1 MSYPL
6 FDLSGK
12 VALITGGNRGI
23 GFGMAEG
30 LAQAGC
36 DVAIWGR
43 DSARNEE
50 AVQSLLL
57 QGVRAKAYE
66 VDVSQEKAVSAGIAE
81 VLADF
86 GRLDSVF
93 ANAGIGGTA
102 PAFLDADAKELHTIV
117 STNLDG
123 AFFTLREACKH
134 MAARAKA
141 GDPGGSLV
149 AISSIAARVG
159 APRMQAYAA
168 TKAALLALI
177 RGIAV
182 EYAGAGIRANAILPG
197 WIATDLTAPRQAS
210 KTFTERTIG
219 RVPFKRWGEPS
230 DFAGIAVYLTSD
242 ASAFHTGAEFVID
255 GGFSIA

>member
-12 VALITGGNRGI
+12 VALVTGGNRGI

-43 DSARNEE
+43 DSARNED
-50 AVQSLLL
+50 AVQSLLI

-66 VDVSQEKAVSAGIAE
+66 IDVSQETAVSAGIAE

-93 ANAGIGGTA
+93 ANAGIGGSGA
-102 PAFLDADAKELHTIV
+102 AFLDADAKELHTIV

-149 AISSIAARVG
+149 AVSSIAALIG

-168 TKAALLALI
+168 SKAALLALI

-182 EYAGAGIRANAILPG
+182 EYGPVGIRANAIVPG

-210 KTFTERTIG
+210 KTFTERMIG
-219 RVPFKRWGEPS
+219 RVPLKRWGEPS